1 MIKLKSKIVM
11 IVNRLTISRL
21 NMFGIPVTWKFSFF
35 SLSFLTT
42 RQMRTVKQNGIA
54 RKKKNS
60 GMSFRVAVCYAAR
73 ASLGSFFCLYSKSI
87 MVNKEYDR

>member
-11 IVNRLTISRL
+11 IVKRFTISRL

-54 RKKKNS
+54 RKKNDS
-60 GMSFRVAVCYAAR
+60 GMSFSVAVYYAAR
-73 ASLGSFFCLYSKSI
+73 ASLGSLFFLYSKRI
-87 MVNKEYDR
+87 IVKKEYDR